1 MHTKTLIV
9 SLFLLSCRLLL
20 TAQQAQDSMV
30 KYTPAFAFNDGFF
43 LNFAQV
49 KANNPVPKSKVIA
62 TTDYNSPDFFDVIL
76 ATKKVIFFDNLGVKN
91 EVGIDKIWGYSKNGV
106 LYVNINGIFNR
117 INVVGSISHFIATIK
132 VYNPSYY
139 DPYMFGPSFGGMG
152 YSYRMRPMGSES
164 TEIRQLILDFDNG
177 KAYDYTLENLEILMM
192 KDQDLYT
199 EFSSLSKRKQKQ
211 LKFVYL
217 RKYNDKHPLYFP
229 IQKE

>member
-1 MHTKTLIV
+1 
-9 SLFLLSCRLLL
+9 
-20 TAQQAQDSMV
+20 
-30 KYTPAFAFNDGFF
+30 
-43 LNFAQV
+43 
-49 KANNPVPKSKVIA
+49 
-62 TTDYNSPDFFDVIL
+62 
-76 ATKKVIFFDNLGVKN
+76 
-91 EVGIDKIWGYSKNGV
+91 
-106 LYVNINGIFNR
+106 
-117 INVVGSISHFIATIK
+117 
-132 VYNPSYY
+132 
-139 DPYMFGPSFGGMG
+139 MFGPSFGGMG